1 MAGTPPASANVAHR
15 KQTLTG
21 ANVLHGLAWPPK
33 VERGARLADYDLRG
47 PRLRL
52 SSFCMMSDP
61 VASRIAIATGHLF
74 AVASARPTG
83 YLSRW
88 FGTML
93 TRRAQHPIEEACD
106 HAAHDRHCAVRTEP
120 TINPIHSRPD
130 DIHRDLSRE
139 RWHTLEGMSWEDPP
153 GLGK

>member
-1 MAGTPPASANVAHR
+1 MI
-15 KQTLTG
+15 
-21 ANVLHGLAWPPK
+21 
-33 VERGARLADYDLRG
+33 
-47 PRLRL
+47 
-52 SSFCMMSDP
+52 SDP

-153 GLGK
+153 VLGK